1 MPDGKI
7 SISEVDNI
15 KHLKYEILKSVK
27 KVIEEF
33 QDNPFLFM
41 SEADLQARLF
51 CLLREKTDQA
61 IEFEYKSKT
70 PEGEKVNT
78 HKIDLINT
86 EYAGYMD
93 AEHFNYIDIVCL
105 RPANA
110 EKEIDEHSNDKLAQY
125 LWRLPLLAGIELKL
139 VRYDYNIGA
148 EVGDTDKKKLI
159 QVKEDPRGDDDFSWL
174 VLCFYQN
181 KEKVTRLDGKD
192 TCDGKITFDQIYL
205 IGGDKLYVRTTKKGV
220 ESDG

>member
-1 MPDGKI
+1 MPDEKI

-51 CLLREKTDQA
+51 CLLRERTDQA
-61 IEFEYKSKT
+61 IKFQYKGKT
-70 PEGEKVNT
+70 HEMN
-78 HKIDLINT
+78 IINT
-86 EYAGYMD
+86 EYGQ
-93 AEHFNYIDIVCL
+93 YIDIACL
-105 RPANA
+105 YPTNA
-110 EKEIDEHSNDKLAQY
+110 EKEIKKHSEKKDKLDQY

-148 EVGDTDKKKLI
+148 EIGDLDKQKLEDCKKDPKNG
-159 QVKEDPRGDDDFSWL
+159 KEFEWL

-181 KEKVTRLDGKD
+181 KEKLRRLDGK
-192 TCDGKITFDQIYL
+192 THFDGEITFDQIYL
-205 IGGDKLYVRTTKKGV
+205 IGEEELYVRTTKKGV
-220 ESDG
+220 ESDR

>member
-1 MPDGKI
+1 MPEEKI
-7 SISEVDNI
+7 PMSGSDNI
-15 KHLKYEILKSVK
+15 KYLKYEILKSVK
-27 KVIEEF
+27 KVIKEF

-51 CLLREKTDQA
+51 CILTERTDQK
-61 IEFEYKSKT
+61 IEFQYKSKT
-70 PEGEKVNT
+70 SEGEKVNT
-78 HKIDLINT
+78 HKINLINT

-93 AEHFNYIDIVCL
+93 TGHFDYIDIVCL
-105 RPANA
+105 HPANS
-110 EKEIDEHSNDKLAQY
+110 EKEIGEHSNDKLDQY

-148 EVGDTDKKKLI
+148 EVGDIDKKKLL

-181 KEKVTRLDGKD
+181 KEKVTRLDGKE
-192 TCDGKITFDQIYL
+192 TCDGKITFGQIYL
-205 IGGDKLYVRTTKKGV
+205 IGGDELYIR
-220 ESDG
+220 